1 MRRKNCGNKEIL
13 AAALLVAG
21 LVWLAEGV
29 QAEESGQKAESVQ
42 SAETTQGNVAG
53 RKMQSCWSVD
63 CSGENAK
70 ENIQAEIAEKIL
82 RFHVRANSDSERD
95 QQVKEEVRD
104 AVGSY
109 IEPKLTDAGT
119 LEETKAIVE
128 ENMDGIMETAERVL
142 KQEGEDYTVNAFLT
156 RTLFPV
162 KTYGNYT
169 FPAGEYEALEV
180 VLGEGKG
187 HNWWCVL
194 YPNMCFRGSV
204 YEIVAEEA
212 EEALREVLTVE
223 EYQEVFDSGKFEIRW
238 KFLEYFK

>member
-1 MRRKNCGNKEIL
+1 MNKFPNPVKTSNRRADSSVQLLLNIIKDWEDLEMRKKYGGNKEIW

-21 LVWLAEGV
+21 LFWLAGNV
-29 QAEESGQKAESVQ
+29 QAEGS
-42 SAETTQGNVAG
+42 
-53 RKMQSCWSVD
+53 M
-63 CSGENAK
+63 
-70 ENIQAEIAEKIL
+70 QAEIAEKIL
-82 RFHVRANSDSERD
+82 RFHVRANSDSEHD

-109 IEPKLTDAGT
+109 IEPKLTDASS

-128 ENMDGIMETAERVL
+128 ENIDGIVEAAERVL
-142 KQEGEDYTVNAFLT
+142 KKEGEDYTAEAFLT
-156 RTLFPV
+156 RTRFPV
-162 KTYGNYT
+162 KTYGSYT

-180 VLGEGKG
+180 VLGEGNG

-212 EEALREVLTVE
+212 EEALREVLTAE

>member
-1 MRRKNCGNKEIL
+1 MRRRYSGNKEIW
-13 AAALLVAG
+13 AAALLAAG
-21 LVWLAEGV
+21 VFCLSGAAEAG
-29 QAEESGQKAESVQ
+29 SGQRTESIL
-42 SAETTQGNVAG
+42 SAETVQGKSTG
-53 RKMQSCWSVD
+53 GKLQSSWSAKR
-63 CSGENAK
+63 SGEEAE
-70 ENIQAEIAEKIL
+70 ENMQAEIAEKIL
-82 RFHVRANSDSERD
+82 RFHVRANSNSRRD

-104 AVGSY
+104 AIGSY
-109 IEPKLTDAGT
+109 IEPKLIDAGS

-128 ENMDGIMETAERVL
+128 ENIDGIKETAERVL
-142 KQEGEDYTVNAFLT
+142 KQEGEDYTADAFLT
-156 RTLFPV
+156 RTQFPV
-162 KTYGNYT
+162 KTYGSYT

-204 YEIVAEEA
+204 YEIVEEEA
-212 EEALREVLTVE
+212 KEALREVLSAE